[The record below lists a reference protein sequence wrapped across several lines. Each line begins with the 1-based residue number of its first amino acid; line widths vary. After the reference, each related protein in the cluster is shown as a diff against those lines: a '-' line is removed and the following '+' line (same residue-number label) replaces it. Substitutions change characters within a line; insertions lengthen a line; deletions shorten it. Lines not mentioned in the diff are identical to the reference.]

1 MKVRKGSIVTNIM
14 DKNLDKYLVNGWKV
28 VDDVSP
34 FENYTEDQLKDIVK
48 SKGLIADSKED
59 AIQMLEIITTEEQ
72 VSNEGFTDGLI
83 KDIG

>member
-1 MKVRKGSIVTNIM
+1 MKVRKGSIVTNIL
-14 DKNLDKYLVNGWKV
+14 DKNLNKYLAQGWKIV
-28 VDDVSP
+28 EDAKP
-34 FENYTEDQLKDIVK
+34 FESYTEDQLKDIVK
-48 SKGLIADSKED
+48 SKGLIAETKED